1 MTQTE
6 KETDLILES
15 RIKEDAPSGREK
27 LLKNFIYNAFV
38 WKYPSWDM

>member
-6 KETDLILES
+6 KGSDLILES
-15 RIKEDAPSGREK
+15 GIKGATSGREK

-38 WKYPSWDM
+38 